1 MNIILVHLGNK
12 RFSHLIGTLNQLLY
26 FKNKNIYLIT
36 EKKVIN
42 YIKNYKYLK
51 KISFVNKDSIKKNLQ
66 HNSFLKNTRLNKFQQ
81 DGFWLKTVERFFYLE
96 NFAKD
101 KKLKNIVHIEN
112 DILIFKNLSRFE
124 KKFKNLFDIGLTFLN
139 PNNCIPGFMFFK
151 NHRSIN
157 KITDYI
163 YKKNRF
169 FFQKKNL
176 NDMRLLANF
185 YNENKKKYK
194 IGMFPTLTKEIAIKY
209 HNDHL
214 SIKDFYKNFNN
225 LKIIF
230 DACALGQIVDGLDKK
245 YHLHKGKFI
254 NKDNIIDPNYF
265 NIKYKVKKQ
274 IKFPYLKHNNKEMP
288 IMNLHMHSKNT
299 KKFINLKNK

>member
-36 EKKVIN
+36 EKKVIK
-42 YIKNYKYLK
+42 YLRNYKYLN
-51 KISFVNKDSIKKNLQ
+51 KINFVNKDLITKDLQ
-66 HNSFLKNTRLNKFQQ
+66 HNSFLKNTRLNKSQQ
-81 DGFWLKTVERFFYLE
+81 DGFWLKTVERFFYIE
-96 NFAKD
+96 NFVKK

-112 DILIFKNLSRFE
+112 DILIFGNLNRFE
-124 KKFKNLFDIGLTFLN
+124 TRFKKMFNIGLTFLN
-139 PNNCIPGFMFFK
+139 TNNCIPGFMFFRDHK
-151 NHRSIN
+151 SIY
-157 KITDYI
+157 KITEYI

-185 YNENKKKYK
+185 YNENKKNCK
-194 IGMFPTLTKEIAIKY
+194 IGMFPTLTKELAIKY
-209 HNDHL
+209 HNNYLD
-214 SIKDFYKNFNN
+214 IKDFYKNFDN

-230 DACALGQIVDGLDKK
+230 DACALGQLIDGLDKK

-254 NKDNIIDPNYF
+254 NKENVIDPNNF
-265 NIKYKVKKQ
+265 DIKFKIKKQ
-274 IKFPYLKHNNKEMP
+274 IKFPYLMINNKQIP
-288 IMNLHMHSKNT
+288 IINLHMHSKNT
-299 KKFINLKNK
+299 KKFINLKKK